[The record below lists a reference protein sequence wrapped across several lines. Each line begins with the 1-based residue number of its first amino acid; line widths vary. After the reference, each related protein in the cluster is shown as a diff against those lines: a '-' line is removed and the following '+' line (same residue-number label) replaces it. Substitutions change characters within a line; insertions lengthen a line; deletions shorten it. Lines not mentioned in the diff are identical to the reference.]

1 MHPQMPLISRHL
13 VSTTAHTSDAN
24 SGLDGLPNNGGN
36 VGMGRTNTQGKLK
49 TNMFLTNNPR
59 FQTNTPVDI
68 NNDENLQRAKSE
80 ISLLRKELKM
90 KNNELQ
96 KLKKIEKVQKK

>member
-1 MHPQMPLISRHL
+1 
-13 VSTTAHTSDAN
+13 
-24 SGLDGLPNNGGN
+24 
-36 VGMGRTNTQGKLK
+36 
-49 TNMFLTNNPR
+49 MFLTNNPR